1 VQEFFPSFILCQLRN
16 YHKKVFFKTLSRYYT
31 QIETI
36 EHNQHSIDTAMT
48 TVLTKESSAM
58 KQIRTTYQADQQVKY
73 LHLEAEIEVLLQ
85 QLQNLKRKNQ
95 ENQNLN

>member
-1 VQEFFPSFILCQLRN
+1 
-16 YHKKVFFKTLSRYYT
+16 
-31 QIETI
+31 
-36 EHNQHSIDTAMT
+36 MT
-48 TVLTKESSAM
+48 TVLTKGSSAM

-95 ENQNLN
+95 ENQHLN